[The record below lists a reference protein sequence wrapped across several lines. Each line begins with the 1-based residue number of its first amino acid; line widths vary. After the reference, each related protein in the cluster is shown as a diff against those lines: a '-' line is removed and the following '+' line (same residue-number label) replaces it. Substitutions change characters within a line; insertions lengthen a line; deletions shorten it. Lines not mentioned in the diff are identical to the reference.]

1 MAVSSRAVRA
11 PAVCSGRD
19 DMGTEDT
26 PFALLHGG
34 GLFALLHGY
43 FAIVDFGLYIPHSLT
58 ALD

>member
-1 MAVSSRAVRA
+1 
-11 PAVCSGRD
+11 
-19 DMGTEDT
+19 MGTEDT

-34 GLFALLHGY
+34 GCALFALLHGY